1 MVSFSASSSHSGFP
15 DLCFLVLAK
24 GGSKLAA
31 ATPILARM
39 PQVESPAAETDMSG
53 SGTYNRIIYQ

>member
-1 MVSFSASSSHSGFP
+1 MLSHLVP